1 MPILTITCIMN
12 LLTKYSGLILLSALF
27 LSSCEDPSQLGL
39 EVQPGDDQV
48 GVLYSD
54 TFNIQTEVIQRNDFT
69 TALNDRLFAGGY
81 NDPELG
87 NLNAEGYF
95 QYLPVNENKVI
106 QDQSAF
112 DSMTVSFGLSY
123 VYGNQNTQQPLSLH
137 RLTQDLQFDSSYTS
151 SDKASYLPEAE
162 AIITIPTNILADT
175 TSTKVLFRTDN
186 LGNEIFSAIKTDS
199 TLLKKETFRQ
209 RFKGLAIV
217 ASQGEEKQA
226 AMGFSLPSLN
236 SVSTIYYHYP
246 SGDTTKRD
254 SVLFNYSSANA
265 ASFSRIVADRS
276 GTPLASLTP
285 SNSVPSPQLGNRAYV
300 QGGTG
305 VSTIIRFP
313 GLESLQEKG
322 NISIT
327 RAELIIIPIDKD
339 NLTPPPALTLSEL
352 YEDGV
357 ISSSDNRPE
366 RFVLD
371 ENSYVDG
378 RGNSAEAL
386 SFLYDANTGRYRVN
400 ISHYINA
407 VINGIKPNHGL
418 ALSPSPINGSTNRLI
433 FNTLQGQETSL
444 KLKIYYVPLNQ

>member
-1 MPILTITCIMN
+1 MN

-27 LSSCEDPSQLGL
+27 LSACEDPGQIGL
-39 EVQPGDDQV
+39 EVQPGDEQV

-54 TFNIQTEVIQRNDFT
+54 TFSIQTEVIQRNDFT

-123 VYGNQNTQQPLSLH
+123 VYGNQNAQQPLSLH

-162 AIITIPTNILADT
+162 ATATIPTNILADT
-175 TSTKVLFRTDN
+175 ASTKLVFRTDN
-186 LGNEIFSAIKTDS
+186 LGNEIFSAVKADS
-199 TLLKKETFRQ
+199 ALLTKENFRR

-217 ASQGEEKQA
+217 GNQAAEQQA
-226 AMGFSLPSLN
+226 AMGFSLPALT
-236 SVSTIYYHYP
+236 SVSKIYYHYP

-254 SVLFNYSSANA
+254 SILFNYSSANA

-276 GTPLASLTP
+276 GTPLAPLTP
-285 SNSVPSPQLGNRAYV
+285 SNSISSSQLGNRAFV

-313 GLESLQEKG
+313 GLDNLQAKG
-322 NISIT
+322 KISIT
-327 RAELIIIPIDKD
+327 RAELIVIPIDKD
-339 NLTPPPALTLSEL
+339 NLTPPVALTLSEL
-352 YEDGV
+352 YEDGAV
-357 ISSSDNRPE
+357 SSSDNRPE

-378 RGNSAEAL
+378 RGSGAEAL
-386 SFLYDANTGRYRVN
+386 SFLYDANAGRYRVN

-407 VINGIKPNHGL
+407 VINGVKPNNGL
-418 ALSPSPINGSTNRLI
+418 ALSPFPINGSTNKLI
-433 FNTLQGQETSL
+433 INTLQGQETSL
-444 KLKIYYVPLNQ
+444 KLKIYYVPSNQ